1 MSPTVSRVS
10 YKSYSGPRIR
20 GTVDYVLSSPSSHW
34 DRVLWLV
41 STVESGGRF
50 GAITMYDGTAV
61 TAGLHQAIAVY
72 PKELSHEDYRA
83 RDDQGSLWSLLRS
96 LELIPDFPAVEALW
110 EKLKGSGFYVGR
122 DGVLRYL
129 ESGEVKV
136 KSRRMQY
143 SPGDIV
149 YGAHIR
155 DTFTPDKGA
164 VPRKGPKWEQSKSWA
179 LAFHEV
185 FSDPKSFKAQSEFG
199 MEHFEHV
206 ANTRRIG
213 DDLLVDALY
222 GGSLHLP
229 AGSPRFSPMYDLA
242 LAVFWSH
249 SVNAPAIAYRL
260 LKRAY
265 NLNPPQED
273 PDKFAKRLLR
283 LLGASKFGR
292 WNFSVKNG
300 RWARTRRSARKV
312 WEKSLFS
319 SSGVMPSSL

>member
-1 MSPTVSRVS
+1 MSPSVTRVS

-20 GTVDYVLSSPSSHW
+20 GTEDYVLGSPSSHW

-41 STVESGGRF
+41 SKVESGGRF

-72 PKELSHEDYRA
+72 PKELAHEDYRA
-83 RDDQGSLWSLLRS
+83 KDDQGTLWSLLRS
-96 LELIPDFPAVEALW
+96 IELIPDFPAVEALW
-110 EKLKGSGFYVGR
+110 DKLKDAGFYVGR

-129 ESGEVKV
+129 EEGEVKIG
-136 KSRRMQY
+136 SRKLRY

-149 YGAHIR
+149 YGTHIR
-155 DTFTPDKGA
+155 ETFTPDGGSPKRGA
-164 VPRKGPKWEQSKSWA
+164 HWEQSKSWA
-179 LAFHEV
+179 LAFHAV

-199 MEHFEHV
+199 MEHFEQV
-206 ANTRRIG
+206 ATTRHIG
-213 DDLLVDALY
+213 SDLIVDALY
-222 GGSLHLP
+222 DGSLHLP
-229 AGSPRFSPMYDLA
+229 AGSERFSPMYDLA

-265 NLNPPQED
+265 KLNPPQDD
-273 PDKFAKRLLR
+273 PDKFARRLLR
-283 LLGASKFGR
+283 LLGTSKFGR

-319 SSGVMPSSL
+319 PSGVMPASL